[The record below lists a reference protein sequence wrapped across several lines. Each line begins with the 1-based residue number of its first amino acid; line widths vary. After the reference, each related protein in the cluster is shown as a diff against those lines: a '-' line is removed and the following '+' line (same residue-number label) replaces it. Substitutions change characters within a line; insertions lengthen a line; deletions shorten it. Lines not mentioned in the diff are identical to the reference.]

1 MTVPFSN
8 PDEYLSI
15 LIAEQAYSC
24 SEKDLLGKLKALAN
38 SDDIGI
44 SDFAGRALREYLGR

>member
-15 LIAEQAYSC
+15 FIAEQAYSC

-38 SDDIGI
+38 SDDIGM
-44 SDFAGRALREYLGR
+44 SDFAGRALREYLSR